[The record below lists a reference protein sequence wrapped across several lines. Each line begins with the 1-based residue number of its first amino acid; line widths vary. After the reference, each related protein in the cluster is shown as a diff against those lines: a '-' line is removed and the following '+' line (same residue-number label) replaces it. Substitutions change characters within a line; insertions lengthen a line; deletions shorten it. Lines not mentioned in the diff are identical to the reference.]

1 MQVTMCV
8 HIYCRDCIVQQGLQ
22 ALERQQVA
30 LKCSLC
36 RRPLASGEL
45 MELKLPA
52 APAAASAPAPAPA
65 LSAMVEDMRRE
76 AAASQAAH
84 DATAAAATA
93 EAQARNRARIDAVLA
108 GSSPRHP
115 EAANFPLYNPATLA
129 TVGLSPEP
137 APVDDQN
144 FIALAARYPAVD
156 PALVRAVQMELLV
169 DDVDDKVRCAASG

>member
-1 MQVTMCV
+1 MCV

-52 APAAASAPAPAPA
+52 APAASAPAPA

-93 EAQARNRARIDAVLA
+93 DAQARNRARIDAVLA
-108 GSSPRHP
+108 GSSPRHREP
-115 EAANFPLYNPATLA
+115 FNFPLYNPATLA

-169 DDVDDKVRCAASG
+169 DEVDDKVRFDASG